1 MSNFSRFLKKT
12 DCIVL
17 SQHASIDMTYY
28 CYDIWSLC
36 VFLAERIQKTGKVEI
51 NKIFY

>member
-1 MSNFSRFLKKT
+1 M
-12 DCIVL
+12 IVL
-17 SQHASIDMTYY
+17 
-28 CYDIWSLC
+28 CYHIIQVLIRPTTVTIYEIYIIYILRYIC